1 VVRQE
6 GFVPVCVI
14 RFDENK
20 NVLINM
26 NSLMK
31 TKKYRSYFLFEE
43 EVIKIEAI
51 KIIVK
56 NNVKKM

>member
-1 VVRQE
+1 
-6 GFVPVCVI
+6 VPVCVI

-20 NVLINM
+20 NVLKNM
-26 NSLMK
+26 NSLVK